1 MVSHV
6 LSRLHVSFEE
16 GGEVAAVLDDAPG
29 ELPPQ
34 RVARDDAEV
43 ATDIGDDGA
52 NRAAATRGAMGMAG
66 ASGSCRSA
74 VPGQWH
80 KGSGNQA
87 TRILQAA
94 VGAALPD
101 RLA

>member
-1 MVSHV
+1 MRGPLACV
-6 LSRLHVSFEE
+6 LEE

-66 ASGSCRSA
+66 EC
-74 VPGQWH
+74 
-80 KGSGNQA
+80 
-87 TRILQAA
+87 
-94 VGAALPD
+94 AALFFEGIQ
-101 RLA
+101 A